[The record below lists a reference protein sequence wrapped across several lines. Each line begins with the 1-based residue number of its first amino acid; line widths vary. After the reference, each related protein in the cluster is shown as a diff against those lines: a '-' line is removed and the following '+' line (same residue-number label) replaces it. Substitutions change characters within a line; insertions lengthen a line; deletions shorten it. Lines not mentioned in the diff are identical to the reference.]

1 MFGIILA
8 IISGAAMSIQ
18 GVFNTRVSEKLG
30 VWQTNVIV
38 QGSAFLLALL
48 IMLVLKETNFGE
60 IKAISKVYLLGGVI
74 GVVITYTVMAAIS
87 NLGPTFGISIIL
99 ISQLLTAG
107 IIDAFALFDTEK
119 IKFTANNY
127 FGLII
132 MIIGIIIFK
141 WKS

>member
-30 VWQTNVIV
+30 IWQTNFIV
-38 QGSAFLLALL
+38 QGSAFLLALFV
-48 IMLVLKETNFGE
+48 MLALKETNFGE
-60 IKAISKVYLLGGVI
+60 IRSINKTYLLGGAI
-74 GVVITYTVMAAIS
+74 GVVITYTVMASIG

-119 IKFTANNY
+119 IKFAANSY
-127 FGLII
+127 IGII
-132 MIIGIIIFK
+132 LMIIGIIIFK